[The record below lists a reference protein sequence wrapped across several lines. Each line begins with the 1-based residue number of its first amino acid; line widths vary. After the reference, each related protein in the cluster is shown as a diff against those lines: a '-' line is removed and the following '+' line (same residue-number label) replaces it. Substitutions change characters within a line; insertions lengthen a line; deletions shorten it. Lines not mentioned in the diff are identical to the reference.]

1 MRRLVATFVL
11 AMGITPAFAA
21 MQTRPVEWKVGN
33 DSFSGV
39 LVYDDASTTRRPGLV
54 MVPNWMGM
62 SQTNIERAASLAGDD
77 YVVLVADVYGK
88 GVLPKDKAEAK
99 AQVMKAYADGG
110 VTLRKRAAAA
120 VEALKAQQGKAPLDP
135 ERIGAL
141 GFCFGGSVAL
151 ELARSGADIAGVA
164 SIHGDLDSYLPAK
177 ANDIKA
183 SVLALNGAD
192 DTSVPDTQI
201 AAFEKE
207 MDAAGADWQFVNFGG
222 ARHCFTQAEDT
233 PSDPADN
240 CRYHER
246 SSRRAF
252 EMLHAF
258 FRERFARKQVAATAI
273 SGRG

>member
-1 MRRLVATFVL
+1 MRQLMAALVL
-11 AMGITPAFAA
+11 AAGITPAFAA

-33 DSFSGV
+33 ESFSGM
-39 LVYDDASTTRRPGLV
+39 LVYDDVSTAARPGLV

-62 SQTNIERAASLAGDD
+62 SQTNIARAASVAGDD

-120 VEALKAQQGKAPLDP
+120 VEALKAQQGKAPLDAA
-135 ERIGAL
+135 RIGAF

-151 ELARSGADIAGVA
+151 ELARSGADIAGVV
-164 SIHGDLDSYLPAK
+164 SIHGDVDSYLPAK
-177 ANDIKA
+177 GNDIKA
-183 SVLALNGAD
+183 SVLVLNGAD

-207 MDAAGADWQFVNFGG
+207 MDAAGVDWQFVDFSG
-222 ARHCFTQAEDT
+222 ARHCFTQEEDR
-233 PSDPADN
+233 PADPADN

-258 FRERFARKQVAATAI
+258 FRERFALK
-273 SGRG
+273 

>member
-1 MRRLVATFVL
+1 MRRLAAL
-11 AMGITPAFAA
+11 AALAFAVTPAFAA
-21 MQTRPVEWKVGN
+21 MQTRSVEWKVGN

-62 SQTNIERAASLAGDD
+62 SQTNIARAASLAGDD

-88 GVLPKDKAEAK
+88 GVLPKDKDEART
-99 AQVMKAYADGG
+99 QVKKAYADGG
-110 VTLRKRAAAA
+110 VTLRRRAAAA
-120 VEALKAQQGKAPLDP
+120 VDALKAQQGEAPLDP
-135 ERIGAL
+135 ARIGAL
-141 GFCFGGSVAL
+141 GFCFGGSVVL
-151 ELARSGADIAGVA
+151 ELARSGAEIAGVV
-164 SIHGDLDSYLPAK
+164 SIHGDVDSYLPTQGNA
-177 ANDIKA
+177 IKA
-183 SVLALNGAD
+183 SVLVLNGAD

-233 PSDPADN
+233 PADPADN

-258 FRERFARKQVAATAI
+258 FRERFALK
-273 SGRG
+273 

>member
-1 MRRLVATFVL
+1 MRQLAATLVL

-21 MQTRPVEWKVGN
+21 MQNRAVEWKVGN
-33 DSFSGV
+33 DTFSGV
-39 LVYDDASTTRRPGLV
+39 LVYDDASTAPRPGLV

-62 SQTNIERAASLAGDD
+62 SQTNITRAAGIAGND

-88 GVLPKDKAEAK
+88 GVLPKDKVEAK

-110 VTLRKRAAAA
+110 VTLRERAAAA
-120 VEALKAQQGKAPLDP
+120 VAALKAQAGKAPLDP
-135 ERIGAL
+135 ARIGAF

-164 SIHGDLDSYLPAK
+164 SIHGDVDSYRPAK
-177 ANDIKA
+177 KGDIKA
-183 SVLALNGAD
+183 SLLVLNGAD
-192 DTSVPDTQI
+192 DASVPDTQI

-207 MDAAGADWQFVNFGG
+207 MDAAGADWQFVNFSG
-222 ARHCFTQAEDT
+222 ARHCFTQPEDT
-233 PSDPADN
+233 PTDPADN
-240 CRYHER
+240 CRYDER

-258 FRERFARKQVAATAI
+258 FRERFALK
-273 SGRG
+273 